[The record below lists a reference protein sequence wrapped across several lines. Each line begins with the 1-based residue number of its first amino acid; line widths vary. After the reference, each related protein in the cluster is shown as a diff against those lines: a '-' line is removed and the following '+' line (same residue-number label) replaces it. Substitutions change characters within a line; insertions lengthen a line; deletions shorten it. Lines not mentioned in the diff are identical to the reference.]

1 MDKRPV
7 YATFS
12 TIQAID
18 YNLYTIKNHKK
29 ALCALDDKRIVL
41 EDQINTVA
49 YGNCHV
55 NLD

>member
-18 YNLYTIKNHKK
+18 YNLYTIKNNKK

-55 NLD
+55 NLG